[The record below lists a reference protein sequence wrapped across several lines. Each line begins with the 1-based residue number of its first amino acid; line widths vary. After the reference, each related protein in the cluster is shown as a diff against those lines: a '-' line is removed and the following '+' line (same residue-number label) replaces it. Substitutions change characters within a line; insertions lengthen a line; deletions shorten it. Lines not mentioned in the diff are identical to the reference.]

1 VALTAGRVIR
11 ADEALRATRVPPAPL
26 AGRVIPP
33 DEVDAHERARV
44 LVEAA
49 EHAAATLRASARAE
63 ADRVRE
69 AAEREGRLAA
79 EAQLAAR
86 WIQLKEAEDQAL
98 AAREGDVMVVAR
110 ALAERLLGRALE
122 IDPLTMVALAREA
135 LGAVRRARRV
145 RLSVHPDDAPALQ
158 AHLPDLGLE
167 ASLIEV
173 HLDPTCPR
181 GGLRADTD
189 FGSLVAHLAPQLDRL
204 VAALRGRAR

>member
-1 VALTAGRVIR
+1 MALTTGRVIR
-11 ADEALRATRVPPAPL
+11 EEESLRATRVPPEPR
-26 AGRVIPP
+26 AGRVLSIE
-33 DEVDAHERARV
+33 EVSAHDQAKA

-79 EAQLAAR
+79 EAALAAR
-86 WIQLKEAEDQAL
+86 WLQLKEAEAQAL
-98 AAREGDVMVVAR
+98 AAREDDVLAVAR
-110 ALAERLLGRALE
+110 ALAERLLGRSLE
-122 IDPLTMVALAREA
+122 IEPFTMVSLAREA

-145 RLSVHPDDAPALQ
+145 RLFVHPEDAPVLQ

-204 VAALRGRAR
+204 IAALRGRAR